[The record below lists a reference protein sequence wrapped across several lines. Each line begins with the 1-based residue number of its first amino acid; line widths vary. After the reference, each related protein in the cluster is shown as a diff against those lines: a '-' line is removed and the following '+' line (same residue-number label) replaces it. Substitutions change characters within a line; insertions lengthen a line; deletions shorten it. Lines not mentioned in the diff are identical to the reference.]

1 MNNPS
6 RRLSPFRLFTFSPFA
21 PPPHPAGLDGL
32 IVLGARLNPQGKPGR
47 VARMRLLHA
56 LKLWR
61 EHYPGSLL
69 ILTGGISGAVPLS
82 EARAM
87 AEWALEWAA
96 DNWGPDLKEELS
108 PCLRLEEASGTTA
121 ASAANTLLLVKGLK
135 LQRVGLVSDGLHLR
149 RALFLFRRHFARHP
163 IRLHP
168 LAVPGVMRH
177 YWRQGRY
184 LWLGK
189 MALREGAAWLKV
201 LGTLTLGRGRPRR

>member
-1 MNNPS
+1 MV
-6 RRLSPFRLFTFSPFA
+6 RRPTFPTR
-21 PPPHPAGLDGL
+21 LDGL

-61 EHYPGSLL
+61 EHYPGRFL
-69 ILTGGISGAVPLS
+69 ILTGGITGAAPVS

-87 AEWALEWAA
+87 AEWALQWAA
-96 DNWGPDLKEELS
+96 DNWGPELREELS
-108 PCLRLEEASGTTA
+108 PCLLLEEASCNTA

-149 RALFLFRRHFARHP
+149 RAHFLFRQHFARHP

-168 LAVPGVMRH
+168 LAVPGVIRH

-201 LGTLTLGRGRPRR
+201 LGALALGRGHPRPR